1 MIKVGLWVRME
12 AKPGQEAALGKFLA
26 DALHAANA
34 ETLTPAWFAVKIGP
48 STFAIFDV
56 FENNTG
62 RQAHLNGA
70 IAASLM
76 ARAPEL
82 LAAPPK
88 IEELD
93 VLAAKLPA

>member
-1 MIKVGLWVRME
+1 MIKVGLWARLE
-12 AKPGQEAALGKFLA
+12 AKPGQEAALGQFLT
-26 DALHAANA
+26 DALPAASA
-34 ETLTPAWFAVKIGP
+34 EALTPAWFAVRLGP

-56 FENNTG
+56 FEDSAG
-62 RQAHLNGA
+62 RKAHLNGA

-82 LAAPPK
+82 LAEPPK

-93 VLAAKLPA
+93 VLAAKLPR